1 MSINWNGSLELFT
14 FSCDRADS
22 DTSSPSPFQAQPEP
36 HYAPTPTSPLTHVAT
51 LPLPPVHPSACV
63 FNVYTHTGPFL
74 AACPPDSSFVASNE
88 ARIHA
93 LTVQYA
99 NLPTTMDEQRILL
112 LMCVFVHHRVLER
125 YLERGIASV
134 GAGAREAMEVPWV
147 EWGPAHSRVFPHTGL
162 FQWLR

>member
-1 MSINWNGSLELFT
+1 MSINGNGSLELFT

-99 NLPTTMDEQRILL
+99 NLPTMDEQRILL